1 MDSSGE
7 WRLTPAYDVT
17 FAVGR
22 NYTARHQMRIR
33 DKVAGFTRGDLLQ
46 VAQEFSIRDAA
57 EILERAEDAVGS
69 WPRYAARTGVAADS
83 IKAVGRSLATRGAEL
98 ASI

>member
-22 NYTARHQMRIR
+22 NYTARHQMRVR

-46 VAQEFSIRDAA
+46 VAHEF
-57 EILERAEDAVGS
+57 
-69 WPRYAARTGVAADS
+69 
-83 IKAVGRSLATRGAEL
+83 
-98 ASI
+98 